1 MKTLFRRRQLLP
13 EALIEHGDHLKPE
26 KSLDSRQHHPAFVE
40 NVPDGLGQLQRFGSI
55 RLMIC
60 LLICLLIWLIGHPIA
75 YQPITIGTAF
85 GSITLA
91 VIPPLI
97 TSAYHRGCRGAPPR
111 SCNNRPSS

>member
-26 KSLDSRQHHPAFVE
+26 KSLDSRQHHAAFVE
-40 NVPDGLGQLQRFGSI
+40 NVPDCLGQLQRFGSI
-55 RLMIC
+55 RL
-60 LLICLLIWLIGHPIA
+60 LICLLIWLLGHPIA

-97 TSAYHRGCRGAPPR
+97 TSAYHCG
-111 SCNNRPSS
+111 